1 MGYYRYYYPLGL
13 ASMAAVLREAGHHVA
28 VYDAEHLEWLKR
40 HAPAIRVFTTVHPS
54 MKNVYGGE
62 LEVDLAVG
70 FDAGYFC
77 GGTKTVPLTLDS
89 QPYGY
94 RGAIRLL
101 REMRLALENPQSHRE
116 QMYAAGLVI

>member
-1 MGYYRYYYPLGL
+1 
-13 ASMAAVLREAGHHVA
+13 
-28 VYDAEHLEWLKR
+28 
-40 HAPAIRVFTTVHPS
+40 

-77 GGTKTVPLTLDS
+77 GGTKTAALSLDS

-94 RGAIRLL
+94 RGAIRIL
-101 REMRLALENPQSHRE
+101 REMRLALENPQTHRE